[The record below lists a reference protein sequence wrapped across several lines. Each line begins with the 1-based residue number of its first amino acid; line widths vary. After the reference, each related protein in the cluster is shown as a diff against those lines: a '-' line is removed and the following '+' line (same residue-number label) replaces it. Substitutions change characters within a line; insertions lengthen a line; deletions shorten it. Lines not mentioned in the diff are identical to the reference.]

1 MKSKNKPKNYNS
13 PILDSLIAT
22 ISNEELERT
31 ENKMRLAVKIADA
44 IEATGLKKSE
54 FAKKIN
60 KNNSEISKWLSGT
73 HNFTTD
79 TLLLL
84 QKELGIKLVNSELE
98 EKIAIENVH
107 IEVESSGEPKRSF
120 SFFSLL
126 NFTKLDLA
134 NSYSITA

>member
-1 MKSKNKPKNYNS
+1 MKSKNKPKTYNS

-126 NFTKLDLA
+126 NFTKLDIA
-134 NSYSITA
+134 NSYSLTA

>member
-1 MKSKNKPKNYNS
+1 MKSKNTPKTYNS

-98 EKIAIENVH
+98 EKIAIKNVH
-107 IEVESSGEPKRSF
+107 IEVESSGELKRGF
-120 SFFSLL
+120 TFFSLL
-126 NFTKLDLA
+126 NFTKLDIA
-134 NSYSITA
+134 HSYSLTA

>member
-1 MKSKNKPKNYNS
+1 MKSKNTPKTYNS
-13 PILDSLIAT
+13 KILDSLIAT

-31 ENKMRLAVKIADA
+31 ANKMRLAIKIADA

-98 EKIAIENVH
+98 EKIAIKNVH
-107 IEVESSGEPKRSF
+107 IEVESSGELKKSF
-120 SFFSLL
+120 KFFSLL
-126 NFTKLDLA
+126 NFTKLDIA
-134 NSYSITA
+134 HSYSLTA